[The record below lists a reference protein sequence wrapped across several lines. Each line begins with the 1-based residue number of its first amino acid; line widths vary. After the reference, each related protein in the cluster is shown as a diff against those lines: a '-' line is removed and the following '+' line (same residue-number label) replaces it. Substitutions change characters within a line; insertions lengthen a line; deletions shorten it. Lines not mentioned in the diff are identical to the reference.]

1 LALVDPEQI
10 DTQETTKPLVVCVDD
25 DRNNLQALGRVLRA
39 RCTVL
44 LASDGLEAL
53 EHVNANPDVACVLAD
68 LRMPGLAGAELLA
81 RVAQLRPHC
90 RRAVVTG
97 FPESDELISAINAG
111 HLHYVITKPWK
122 LQDLLQVVDQLVHMF
137 KLERDNS
144 RLVAELRVANAQLR
158 DHERVLEAQLDARGR
173 EISAATE
180 QLAQMGHQLDA
191 LTLRD
196 SLTGLYT
203 HRAFQERLREECAR
217 AVRYGQPMSLLI
229 ADIDGFATVN
239 YDLGYQVGDE
249 ILRRLAVVLQEADSP
264 DRVRTSDIVARYS
277 GEEFVILLP
286 ETAKAGALTK
296 ASRLRDAVA
305 SADMP
310 GGRKMSISIGVACL
324 PEDAA
329 DPEGLLTAAEAAIRG
344 AKRGGPGRVH
354 YFSSEDRPPRTA
366 SRRSFE
372 KIEAEIDRFR
382 PYQERMNE
390 VTTIL
395 TRDRALSCLLV
406 DLSRLHKV
414 ELDLGV
420 AHHSEIYDHAAAV
433 LDRMR
438 GETLDTD
445 DVICRS
451 GDGDGYLV
459 LLAPRGQKRLDLEAL
474 AADVEKGVEVALAP
488 MVTEVLREQPRIT
501 VGSARVLGNSLLR
514 PERLTARLV
523 TDAGASTRNL
533 RERKAHRD
541 RSTLQDVI
549 LGDGLSTVYQPIVDL
564 GTGDIFAYEALT
576 RGPRGTS
583 LESPATLFAIADE
596 VDLTVEL
603 DRACF
608 RGALRNAITME
619 PVHRLFVNLL
629 PMSFYDSAFIEIE
642 VGNLLTAAGL
652 TPANI
657 VFEITER
664 LAIENFAS
672 FKRALAAYTAMG
684 FGVAI
689 DDVGTRHSNLETVM
703 SLRPHFI
710 KISDV
715 LVRGIARST
724 VKREMLRSL
733 RHIAETI
740 DAVMVAEGIEH
751 VEDVIALRDL
761 GLRYGQGYYMARPA
775 PPFVTLKDDV
785 RAELRSMT
793 PNVQPAA
800 MVPNDDDE
808 DEDRELPIARK
819 VPPKL
824 FGIGSQNAIPRNAF
838 GREDEITSD
847 FKLGTEPDPRA
858 RPRASQPPAKTEK
871 SPTQPWQPLIDD
883 EGTNP
888 GEPLLE
894 SLKKQESENTP
905 DGERG
910 PGRPGLN

>member
-1 LALVDPEQI
+1 MVDEQ
-10 DTQETTKPLVVCVDD
+10 TVKPIVVCVDD
-25 DRNNLQALGRVLRA
+25 DRNNLNALGRVLRA

-44 LASDGLEAL
+44 LAATGVEAL
-53 EHVNANPDVACVLAD
+53 ELVHANPDVAVVLAD
-68 LRMPGLAGAELLA
+68 LRMPGLAGPELLA
-81 RVAQLRPHC
+81 RIAQIRPHC

-97 FPESDELISAINAG
+97 FPESEDLISAINAG

-122 LQDLLQVVDQLVHMF
+122 LQDLLQVVDQLLQTF
-137 KLERDNS
+137 RLERDNH
-144 RLVAELRVANAQLR
+144 RLLNELRIANHQLR
-158 DHERVLEAQLDARGR
+158 EHERILEAQLDERGR

-180 QLAQMGHQLDA
+180 QLAQMGHQIDA

-196 SLTGLYT
+196 GLTGLYT
-203 HRAFQERLREECAR
+203 HRAFQERLREEVAR
-217 AVRYGQPMSLLI
+217 ALRYGQPMSLLI
-229 ADIDGFATVN
+229 ADIDGFAGVN
-239 YDLGYQVGDE
+239 HDLGYQVGDE
-249 ILRRLAVVLQEADSP
+249 ILRKIAMIIQEDDSA
-264 DRVRTSDIVARYS
+264 DRVRTSDVVARYS

-286 ETAKAGALTK
+286 ETAKPGALIK
-296 ASRLRDAVA
+296 AARLRDAVA
-305 SADMP
+305 ATDMP
-310 GGRKMSISIGVACL
+310 SARKMSLSIGVACL

-329 DPEGLLTAAEAAIRG
+329 EPEGLLTAAEAAVRG

-354 YFSSEDRPPRTA
+354 FFSSGGDGATRSATRPFNRV
-366 SRRSFE
+366 RV
-372 KIEAEIDRFR
+372 AEVDPFR
-382 PYQERMNE
+382 PYQERINE
-390 VTTIL
+390 VTAIL
-395 TRDRALSCLLV
+395 NRDRSLSCLLV
-406 DLSRLHKV
+406 DLSRLHRV

-433 LDRMR
+433 LDRLR
-438 GETLDTD
+438 GNVLDPD
-445 DVICRS
+445 DVICRT

-459 LLAPRGQKRLDLEAL
+459 ILAPRSPQQRVDLDGL
-474 AADVEKGVEVALAP
+474 AALVERAVEEALAP

-523 TDAGASTRNL
+523 SDAADSARIA

-541 RSTLQDVI
+541 KATLQDVI
-549 LGDGLSTVYQPIVDL
+549 LGDGLSSVYQPIVDL
-564 GTGDIFAYEALT
+564 GTGDIFGYEALT
-576 RGPRGTS
+576 RGPRGTA

-608 RGALRNAITME
+608 RGALRNAQALE

-642 VGNLLTAAGL
+642 VGNLLMAAGL

-657 VFEITER
+657 VFEITEK

-733 RHIAETI
+733 RHIAETV
-740 DAVMVAEGIEH
+740 DAVMIAEGIEH
-751 VEDVIALRDL
+751 VEDVAELRGLD
-761 GLRYGQGYYMARPA
+761 LRYGQGYYMARPGA
-775 PPFVTLKDDV
+775 AFPTLRDEI
-785 RAELRSMT
+785 RAELRNT
-793 PNVQPAA
+793 APTAPNAPSIRKVDD
-800 MVPNDDDE
+800 DDDE
-808 DEDRELPIARK
+808 DRDM
-819 VPPKL
+819 
-824 FGIGSQNAIPRNAF
+824 AIPMANGSNSGLILPSSQVPRNVF
-838 GREDEITSD
+838 GRAEDEITSEIQ
-847 FKLGTEPDPRA
+847 LPGVEPRSRA
-858 RPRASQPPAKTEK
+858 RASEPPLNEPLSGWK
-871 SPTQPWQPLIDD
+871 PLIDD
-883 EGTNP
+883 DGETKP
-888 GEPLLE
+888 EAEPLLDA
-894 SLKKQESENTP
+894 LKKTP
-905 DGERG
+905 PIEPPGGDSG
-910 PGRPGLN
+910 PQRTGLN